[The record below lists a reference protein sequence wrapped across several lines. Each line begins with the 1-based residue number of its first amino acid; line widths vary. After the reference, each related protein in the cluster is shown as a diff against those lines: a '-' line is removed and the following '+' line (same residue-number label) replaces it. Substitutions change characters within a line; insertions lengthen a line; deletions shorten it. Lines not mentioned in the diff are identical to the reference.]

1 MTRSPER
8 SKAPADERDLALAPI
23 IAEIQA
29 IGTRIPSPPPSRDA
43 ASRQRA
49 GTGFGQIAQCAIY
62 SSGWIGL
69 RQTGGCTPNRAAE
82 RLPSR
87 YVRRAARASEPR
99 SWRPRSSQGAL
110 RQVAARRGPSPA
122 VWKIEQTDL
131 LAALNLSMGSR

>member
-8 SKAPADERDLALAPI
+8 SKARADERDLALAPI

-29 IGTRIPSPPPSRDA
+29 NGITSPPPSRDP

-69 RQTGGCTPNRAAE
+69 RQTDGCTPSRAAQ

-99 SWRPRSSQGAL
+99 SWRPRLSQGDA
-110 RQVAARRGPSPA
+110 VPA
-122 VWKIEQTDL
+122 VCNFEQTAL
-131 LAALNLSMGSR
+131 LAAFNLTLGRR